1 MNINFWFVNCYTIV
15 RFFFIKC
22 IITLV
27 YQKLPKIKIA
37 VHMFLKIS
45 ETFIIFFLRIS
56 ICFNKFSG
64 AIYFSF
70 YHILFSFYPFYHI
83 FDIQASIYY
92 IHKSCLQ
99 NYKNNFHYYN
109 KIMIRKAYMLNIYK
123 FLICRDDVHRFNLL
137 CMPELMFLISNP

>member
-1 MNINFWFVNCYTIV
+1 MHYDFGLSEASKNKNSSSHVFENFRN
-15 RFFFIKC
+15 
-22 IITLV
+22 
-27 YQKLPKIKIA
+27 
-37 VHMFLKIS
+37 VHN
-45 ETFIIFFLRIS
+45 FFLRIS